1 MDREK
6 IGALLRQLRLERG
19 MTQKEAAH
27 RLQISD
33 KTISKWERGLGCP
46 DISMLPSLS
55 ALFGVPIEKLLAG
68 NLPTSFLEGNMKK
81 SKYFVCP
88 HCGNLTLT
96 TGDASITCCG
106 RSLEPMTAKK
116 AEESEKFHVEI
127 IENDWFLTT
136 DHPMEK
142 ENYISF
148 VAFATGDKVQ
158 LYKQYPEW
166 DLQLRIPKRGHGT
179 LFWYS
184 TTKGFF
190 YQYL

>member
-6 IGALLRQLRLERG
+6 IGALLRQLRLEKG

-27 RLQISD
+27 ALQISD

-81 SKYFVCP
+81 SKYLVCP

-116 AEESEKFHVEI
+116 AEESEKFHVEVI
-127 IENDWFLTT
+127 
-136 DHPMEK
+136 EK

>member
-1 MDREK
+1 
-6 IGALLRQLRLERG
+6 
-19 MTQKEAAH
+19 
-27 RLQISD
+27 
-33 KTISKWERGLGCP
+33 
-46 DISMLPSLS
+46 
-55 ALFGVPIEKLLAG
+55 
-68 NLPTSFLEGNMKK
+68 MKK
-81 SKYFVCP
+81 LKYFVCP

-116 AEESEKFHVEI
+116 AEESEKFHVEV

-166 DLQLRIPKRGHGT
+166 DLQLRIPNVDTVPYSGT
-179 LFWYS
+179 APQRDFS
-184 TTKGFF
+184 INIFKTKQLESMYFA
-190 YQYL
+190 

>member
-6 IGALLRQLRLERG
+6 IGALLRQLRLEKG

-27 RLQISD
+27 ALQISD

-106 RSLEPMTAKK
+106 RSLEPMSAKK
-116 AEESEKFHVEI
+116 AEESEKFHVEV

-136 DHPMEK
+136 DPPWK
-142 ENYISF
+142 
-148 VAFATGDKVQ
+148 K
-158 LYKQYPEW
+158 
-166 DLQLRIPKRGHGT
+166 RIT
-179 LFWYS
+179 SL
-184 TTKGFF
+184 
-190 YQYL
+190 L

>member
-1 MDREK
+1 
-6 IGALLRQLRLERG
+6 
-19 MTQKEAAH
+19 
-27 RLQISD
+27 
-33 KTISKWERGLGCP
+33 
-46 DISMLPSLS
+46 MLPSLS

-116 AEESEKFHVEI
+116 AEESEKFHVEV

-148 VAFATGDKVQ
+148 VAFATGDKVH

>member
-1 MDREK
+1 
-6 IGALLRQLRLERG
+6 
-19 MTQKEAAH
+19 
-27 RLQISD
+27 
-33 KTISKWERGLGCP
+33 
-46 DISMLPSLS
+46 
-55 ALFGVPIEKLLAG
+55 
-68 NLPTSFLEGNMKK
+68 
-81 SKYFVCP
+81 
-88 HCGNLTLT
+88 
-96 TGDASITCCG
+96 
-106 RSLEPMTAKK
+106 MTAKK
-116 AEESEKFHVEI
+116 AEESEKFHVEV

-158 LYKQYPEW
+158 LYKLYPEW